1 MRILMVTDAW
11 FPQVNGVVRTFATVK
26 REVERMGHAVQVV
39 SPDQFATLPCPGYPE
54 IRLAVAPGRKL
65 AAMLTQARPDAIQI
79 VTEGPLGL
87 AARNICVRR
96 GLPFTTSFDTRFPEY
111 LQVRTR
117 IPAAWTYPLMRWF
130 HRPSRAVMAAT
141 PRLKTELEGRG
152 FRNVVLWGRG
162 VDTELF
168 HPRPRGGDEW
178 KRPLMLYA
186 GRVAVEK
193 NLQDF
198 LDLKRPGTK
207 LVVGGG
213 PQLAALKRRYPDA
226 AFLGPREGEALAAL
240 YAAADVFVFPS
251 RTDTFGLVL
260 LEALACGT
268 PVAAYPVTGPIDVV
282 GNAPVGALDE
292 DLERAVQRALVIP
305 RDNCREFAERF
316 SWDVSARQFLRNL
329 HPIHRPSPA
338 RGRIPPRAA

>member
-1 MRILMVTDAW
+1 
-11 FPQVNGVVRTFATVK
+11 
-26 REVERMGHAVQVV
+26 MGHAVQVV

-251 RTDTFGLVL
+251 RTDTFGLVM
-260 LEALACGT
+260 LEALACGV
-268 PVAAYPVTGPIDVV
+268 PVAAYPVPGPLDVILDPAV
-282 GNAPVGALDE
+282 GCLREDLAEAVEGALPLSPDACRAYALAYSWKGIAERFLGHLAPVGAGGT
-292 DLERAVQRALVIP
+292 P
-305 RDNCREFAERF
+305 
-316 SWDVSARQFLRNL
+316 
-329 HPIHRPSPA
+329 
-338 RGRIPPRAA
+338 